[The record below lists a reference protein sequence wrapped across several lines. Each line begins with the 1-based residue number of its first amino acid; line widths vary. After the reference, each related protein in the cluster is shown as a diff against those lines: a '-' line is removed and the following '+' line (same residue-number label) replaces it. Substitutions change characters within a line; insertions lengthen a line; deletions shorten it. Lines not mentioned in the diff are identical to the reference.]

1 MVQRSS
7 FFSRVFVSALLCAA
21 AGAALAQYPSKP
33 VRIIVPFPPGGATDV
48 VTRILAQSLTE
59 KWGQQVLVENRAG
72 AGGNIGADAVAKS
85 APDGYTLL
93 MTSGS
98 IVTSNQHIYKKMPFD
113 PAKDLLPITNVATGP
128 MVIEVHP
135 SVPVKNL
142 RELIALAKKN
152 PGKYNYGSAGFGS
165 QVHLAGESFLYAAG
179 LDITHVPYKGA
190 GPALNDLVAGQLT
203 MMPDNI
209 ASSIGFIYQKKLRPL
224 AVTSKER
231 SPLLP
236 EVPTVAEQGFPGFE
250 ASGWFGL
257 MAPAGTPGDVVQK
270 VYADAKLILDTT
282 QMRARLFTLGM
293 RPVANTPDEMRA
305 SIARES
311 ANWAVV
317 VRERKISA
325 N

>member
-1 MVQRSS
+1 ML
-7 FFSRVFVSALLCAA
+7 RVCAVFLRILLSGLLLTG
-21 AGAALAQYPSKP
+21 GAVAYAQYPVKP

-48 VTRILAQSLTE
+48 VTRILAQSLAE
-59 KWGQQVLVENRAG
+59 KWGQQVLVESRAG
-72 AGGNIGADAVAKS
+72 AGGNIGADVVAKA

-142 RELIALAKKN
+142 RELVALARKS

-165 QVHLAGESFLYAAG
+165 QVHLAGESFLHAAG
-179 LDITHVPYKGA
+179 LDIVHVPYKGA

-231 SPLLP
+231 SALLP
-236 EVPTVAEQGFPGFE
+236 DLPTVAEQGYPGFE

-257 MAPAGTPGDVVQK
+257 MAPVGTPPEIIQK
-270 VYADAKLILDTT
+270 VYADTKLILETT
-282 QMRARLFTLGM
+282 QMRARLYTLGM
-293 RPVANTPDEMRA
+293 RPVANTPEEMAA

-317 VRERKISA
+317 VRARNISA